1 MLDPLSQ
8 AAKCREMAT
17 NSKDDASRK
26 RWLLM
31 EAFWRNEAAIDQKM
45 LVTKPL
51 ARIAERG
58 RASLNG

>member
-17 NSKDDASRK
+17 NSKDEASRK

-45 LVTKPL
+45 RVTTPV
-51 ARIAERG
+51 AELPRTI
-58 RASLNG
+58 